1 VLVLTSSYERA
12 QLEQAIETG
21 AAAVLDKTTNLGQV
35 AQAVRRLLA
44 GESLVPSTDDLR

>member
-12 QLEQAIETG
+12 QLKQAIETG